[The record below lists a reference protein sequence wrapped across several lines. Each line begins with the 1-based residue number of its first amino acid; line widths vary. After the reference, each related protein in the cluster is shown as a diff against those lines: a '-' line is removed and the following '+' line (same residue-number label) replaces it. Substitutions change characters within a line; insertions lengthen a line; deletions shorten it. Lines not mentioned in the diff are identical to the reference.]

1 MAPCRDLPSHVP
13 SAHTWTQ
20 TVEPGGERSILVGN
34 DGEISGKLSSGWWC
48 NSHLEKYERNGK
60 DYPIYEMENKTC
72 LRPPTSHGNL
82 NEMLWEI

>member
-1 MAPCRDLPSHVP
+1 M
-13 SAHTWTQ
+13 
-20 TVEPGGERSILVGN
+20 GN

-48 NSHLEKYERNGK
+48 NNHLEKYERNGK